1 MKYLFLFAGLVLSL
15 SVWAQDTALS
25 VYTGKYTF
33 PAGSSITESLVEVK
47 DGKLFVS
54 STLGAATLTRQQ
66 ADTFAVDEYGGQI
79 AFLRSNEKITGIKV
93 NIPAANLDLEGV
105 KADSTGGAAGGKVAE
120 TSERSPFVN
129 AADLQA
135 HSDNEVTLFMNT
147 GCLVF
152 KDETVFVPHNY
163 MEERLPAMH

>member
-15 SVWAQDTALS
+15 SVWAQDTTLS

-66 ADTFAVDEYGGQI
+66 ADTFSVDEYGGQI
-79 AFLRSNEKITGIKV
+79 AFLRSNEKVTGIKI

-105 KADSTGGAAGGKVAE
+105 KADSTSAAASEKVVE
-120 TSERSPFVN
+120 TIGQSPFVN
-129 AADLQA
+129 AVALCSITGPWSALPLNKDI
-135 HSDNEVTLFMNT
+135 LF
-147 GCLVF
+147 
-152 KDETVFVPHNY
+152 P
-163 MEERLPAMH
+163 EEQRH

>member
-15 SVWAQDTALS
+15 SVWAQDTALT

-54 STLGAATLTRQQ
+54 SSLGSATLTRQQ
-66 ADTFAVDEYGGQI
+66 ADTFTVDEYGGQI
-79 AFLRSNEKITGIKV
+79 AFLRSNEKVTGIKV

-105 KADSTGGAAGGKVAE
+105 KADSTGAADKVAAASVPVPVAD
-120 TSERSPFVN
+120 TVGSYSITWAWSELPLN
-129 AADLQA
+129 
-135 HSDNEVTLFMNT
+135 
-147 GCLVF
+147 
-152 KDETVFVPHNY
+152 KDILLP
-163 MEERLPAMH
+163 EEQRH

>member
-15 SVWAQDTALS
+15 SVWAQDTALT

-54 STLGAATLTRQQ
+54 STLGSATLTRQQ
-66 ADTFAVDEYGGQI
+66 ADTFSVDEYGGQI
-79 AFLRSNEKITGIKV
+79 AFLRSNEKVAGIKV

-105 KADSTGGAAGGKVAE
+105 KADSTGATADKAAAA
-120 TSERSPFVN
+120 SAQAPSVN
-129 AADLQA
+129 AANLQA
-135 HSDNEVTLFMNT
+135 NGDGNGLNCYSITYTWSALPLNKDILF
-147 GCLVF
+147 
-152 KDETVFVPHNY
+152 P
-163 MEERLPAMH
+163 EEQGH

>member
-15 SVWAQDTALS
+15 SVWAQDTALT

-54 STLGAATLTRQQ
+54 STLGSATLTRQQ
-66 ADTFAVDEYGGQI
+66 ADTFSVDEYGGQI
-79 AFLRSNEKITGIKV
+79 AFLRSNEKVTGIKV

-105 KADSTGGAAGGKVAE
+105 KADSTGAAA
-120 TSERSPFVN
+120 SAQAPFVN
-129 AADLQA
+129 TANLQA
-135 HSDNEVTLFMNT
+135 NGDGNGLNCYSITYTWSALPLNKDILF
-147 GCLVF
+147 
-152 KDETVFVPHNY
+152 P
-163 MEERLPAMH
+163 EEQGH

>member
-15 SVWAQDTALS
+15 SVWAQDTALT
-25 VYTGKYTF
+25 VYAGKYTF

-54 STLGAATLTRQQ
+54 STLGSATLTRQQ
-66 ADTFAVDEYGGQI
+66 ADTFSVDEYGGQI

-105 KADSTGGAAGGKVAE
+105 KADSTGAAAVEKVTEISGPA
-120 TSERSPFVN
+120 PF
-129 AADLQA
+129 ADTADPYSITWAWSALPLNK
-135 HSDNEVTLFMNT
+135 DILF
-147 GCLVF
+147 
-152 KDETVFVPHNY
+152 P
-163 MEERLPAMH
+163 EEQRH